1 MMSSTTNPHV
11 HGKHLPDL
19 WVDTGL
25 ARQPASIPHAQV
37 PVPER
42 HGQYYYPHAH
52 PPRQQQQCKRQ
63 DPGFRPDRQDPPGI
77 ATASPDPRP
86 RHAMR
91 RPPLPQ
97 QHPCA
102 PRDVYPES
110 PRSHPPAHGQPIPRG
125 GPQRPSDVQNHR
137 EAPRPESCSGV
148 SSDAFI
154 ERAIKSF
161 QPFLNGWLADM
172 KKHSQEQHEML
183 KTDLKE
189 SLRHAY
195 TNRSPFLPRC
205 RCQSSVQ
212 PAAVESPDP
221 ELPSE
226 SRSVPQL
233 TTESPVK
240 KTEDSNA
247 DVAMSDATP
256 SRAFAASGQDTVARP
271 ERARTNAK
279 NRKKAKG
286 RVQSH
291 PSKYHLRKR
300 KPRPRQRGN

>member
-1 MMSSTTNPHV
+1 MNSTTNPHV

-25 ARQPASIPHAQV
+25 ARQPAFIPHAHV

-52 PPRQQQQCKRQ
+52 PPRQQQQQCKRQ
-63 DPGFRPDRQDPPGI
+63 DPPRI
-77 ATASPDPRP
+77 AAASPDPGP
-86 RHAMR
+86 WHAMR

-97 QHPCA
+97 QHTCA
-102 PRDVYPES
+102 PRDVYPEP
-110 PRSHPPAHGQPIPRG
+110 PRSHPSAHGQPIPRG
-125 GPQRPSDVQNHR
+125 GPQRPSDVRSHR

-148 SSDAFI
+148 SSDAVI
-154 ERAIKSF
+154 ERVIKRMQQS
-161 QPFLNGWLADM
+161 LNGSLNGCFADM

-183 KTDLKE
+183 KTDLKDTFQ
-189 SLRHAY
+189 HAY
-195 TNRSPFLPRC
+195 TNRSPFPPRYP
-205 RCQSSVQ
+205 CQSSVQ
-212 PAAVESPDP
+212 PAAIESPGP
-221 ELPSE
+221 ELPAE
-226 SRSVPQL
+226 SRSVSQL
-233 TTESPVK
+233 TAESPVK

-256 SRAFAASGQDTVARP
+256 SRAFATSGQDTVARP

>member
-1 MMSSTTNPHV
+1 M
-11 HGKHLPDL
+11 
-19 WVDTGL
+19 
-25 ARQPASIPHAQV
+25 ARQPSFMLHAQA
-37 PVPER
+37 PVLER
-42 HGQYYYPHAH
+42 HGQYYDPQAH

-63 DPGFRPDRQDPPGI
+63 DPPRI
-77 ATASPDPRP
+77 ATASPDPGP
-86 RHAMR
+86 WHARR

-97 QHPCA
+97 QHTCA
-102 PRDVYPES
+102 PRDVYPEP
-110 PRSHPPAHGQPIPRG
+110 PRSHSPAHGQPIPRG
-125 GPQRPSDVQNHR
+125 GPQRPSDVRNHR

-148 SSDAFI
+148 SSDAFT

-161 QPFLNGWLADM
+161 QPFLNGWFADM

-233 TTESPVK
+233 TTESPVR
-240 KTEDSNA
+240 KTEDSDA

-256 SRAFAASGQDTVARP
+256 SRAFPASGQDTVARP
-271 ERARTNAK
+271 ERARTNART
-279 NRKKAKG
+279 RKKAKG
-286 RVQSH
+286 RVQPH

-300 KPRPRQRGN
+300 KYRQRGN